1 LLILNELKMNEF
13 LQNEIVV
20 MVAESVTYVIG
31 AFIMFAIGKVVYDL
45 IHKKINVKDELV
57 EKDNFAFSIA
67 HTGYLAGLLLA
78 IGGSIV
84 GPSNGIINDFIDM
97 GIYGALS
104 IILLNLSIIIN
115 DKVILRKFSVYKEII
130 EDRNEGT
137 GVVEAAVAIASGLI
151 IFGAVSGEGTG
162 LVHGMLTA
170 TVFWAVGQVVLIVAS
185 LIYNF
190 TLSYDV
196 FGEIEKDNVAVGV
209 AFAGVLVAI
218 ANLVRYAVSGDFIS
232 WADSFSKLGIEL
244 VVGLLLLP
252 VVRFLADRVLLPG
265 RKITDELVNQE
276 KPNVGVALIEAFAYI
291 GGSVLI
297 IWCI

>member
-1 LLILNELKMNEF
+1 MNDL

-20 MVAESVTYVIG
+20 LVAESVTYVIG
-31 AFIMFAIGKVVYDL
+31 AFIMFFFGKVAYDL
-45 IHKKINVKDELV
+45 VHKKIDVKSELV
-57 EKDNFAFSIA
+57 DKDNFAFSIA

-78 IGGSIV
+78 IGSAIV
-84 GPSNGIINDFIDM
+84 GPSNGIVNDFIDM
-97 GIYGALS
+97 GVYGGLS
-104 IILLNLSIIIN
+104 IILLNLSIIIC

-137 GVVEAAVAIASGLI
+137 GVVEGAIAIASGLI

-162 LVHGMLTA
+162 LVHGIITA
-170 TVFWAVGQVVLIVAS
+170 VTFWGVGQIVLIVTS
-185 LIYNF
+185 LIYNAA
-190 TLSYDV
+190 LSYNV
-196 FGEIEKDNVAVGV
+196 FSEIEKDNVAVGV
-209 AFAGVLVAI
+209 AFAGILVAI
-218 ANLVRYAVSGDFIS
+218 ANLVRYAISGDFIS
-232 WADSFSKLGIEL
+232 WADSFSNVGVDL
-244 VVGLLLLP
+244 VIGLLLLP

-297 IWCI
+297 TWCI

>member
-1 LLILNELKMNEF
+1 MNDL

-20 MVAESVTYVIG
+20 LVAESVTYVIG
-31 AFIMFAIGKVVYDL
+31 AFIMFFLGKVAYDL
-45 IHKKINVKDELV
+45 VHKKINVNSELV
-57 EKDNFAFSIA
+57 DKDNFAFSIA

-78 IGGSIV
+78 IGSAIV
-84 GPSNGIINDFIDM
+84 GPSNGIVNDFIDM
-97 GIYGALS
+97 GVYGGLS
-104 IILLNLSIIIN
+104 IILLNLSIIIC
-115 DKVILRKFSVYKEII
+115 DKVILHKFSVYKEII

-137 GVVEAAVAIASGLI
+137 GVVEGAIAIASGLI

-162 LVHGMLTA
+162 LVHGVITA
-170 TVFWAVGQVVLIVAS
+170 VTFWAIGQVVLVITS
-185 LIYNF
+185 LIYNA
-190 TLSYDV
+190 TLSYNV
-196 FGEIEKDNVAVGV
+196 FSEIEKDNVAVGV
-209 AFAGVLVAI
+209 AFAGILVAI

-232 WADSFSKLGIEL
+232 WVDSFSNIGVDL
-244 VVGLLLLP
+244 VIGLLLLP

-297 IWCI
+297 TWCI

>member
-1 LLILNELKMNEF
+1 MNEF

-31 AFIMFAIGKVVYDL
+31 AFIMFAVGKVVYDL
-45 IHKKINVKDELV
+45 IHKKINVKEELV

-84 GPSNGIINDFIDM
+84 GPSNGIINDFVDM
-97 GIYGALS
+97 GIYGGIS
-104 IILLNLSIIIN
+104 IILLNLSIIIC

-137 GVVEAAVAIASGLI
+137 GVIEAAVAIASGLI

-162 LVHGMLTA
+162 LVDGIITA
-170 TVFWAVGQVVLIVAS
+170 VVFWAVGQVVLIVAS

-196 FGEIEKDNVAVGV
+196 FAEIEKDNVAVGV

-218 ANLVRYAVSGDFIS
+218 SNLVRYAVSGDFIS
-232 WADSFSKLGIEL
+232 WADSFSKLGVEL

>member
-1 LLILNELKMNEF
+1 MNEF

-20 MVAESVTYVIG
+20 LVAESVTYVIG
-31 AFIMFAIGKVVYDL
+31 AFLMFFLGKVVYDFL
-45 IHKKINVKDELV
+45 HPKINVNDELV

-78 IGGSIV
+78 IGSAIV
-84 GPSNGIINDFIDM
+84 GPSNGLVNDFIDM
-97 GIYGALS
+97 GVYGGVS
-104 IILLNLSIIIN
+104 IILLNLSVIIC

-162 LVHGMLTA
+162 LVQGIITA
-170 TVFWAVGQVVLIVAS
+170 VVFWAVGQVVMILTA
-185 LIYNF
+185 LIYDF
-190 TLSYDV
+190 TLSYSVSD
-196 FGEIEKDNVAVGV
+196 EIEKDNVAVGV

-232 WADSFSKLGIEL
+232 WIDSFSKLGVEL
-244 VVGLLLLP
+244 IVGLLLLP

-265 RKITDELVNQE
+265 RKITDELVHQE

-297 IWCI
+297 TWCI

>member
-1 LLILNELKMNEF
+1 MNEF
-13 LQNEIVV
+13 LQNKIVV

-45 IHKKINVKDELV
+45 IHKKINVKEELV

-78 IGGSIV
+78 IGSAIV
-84 GPSNGIINDFIDM
+84 GPSNGIVNDFIDM
-97 GIYGALS
+97 GVYGGVS
-104 IILLNLSIIIN
+104 IILLNLSIIIC

-162 LVHGMLTA
+162 LVDGIFTA
-170 TVFWAVGQVVLIVAS
+170 VVFWAVGQVVLIVAS

-232 WADSFSKLGIEL
+232 WVDSFSKLGIEL
-244 VVGLLLLP
+244 IVGLLLLP

>member
-1 LLILNELKMNEF
+1 MEEF

-20 MVAESVTYVIG
+20 GVAQSVTYVIG
-31 AFIMFAIGKVVYDL
+31 AFIMFFIGKLVYNL
-45 IHKKINVKDELV
+45 VHTKIDVKSELV

-67 HTGYLAGLLLA
+67 HTGYLIGLLLA
-78 IGGSIV
+78 IGSSIV
-84 GPSNGIINDFIDM
+84 GPSNGIVNDFIDM
-97 GIYGALS
+97 AIYGGLS
-104 IILLNLSIIIN
+104 IVLLNLSIIIC
-115 DKVILRKFSVYKEII
+115 DKVILRKFSVYKEIV

-151 IFGAVSGEGTG
+151 IFGAVSGEGQG
-162 LVHGMLTA
+162 LVHGIITA
-170 TVFWAVGQVVLIVAS
+170 ITFWAVGQVALILTS
-185 LIYNF
+185 IIYNLS
-190 TLSYDV
+190 LSYNV
-196 FGEIEKDNVAVGV
+196 FDEIEKDNVAVGV

-218 ANLVRYAVSGDFIS
+218 ANLIRFAVSGDFNS
-232 WADSFSKLGIEL
+232 WGESFGNVGIDL
-244 VVGLLLLP
+244 IIGLLLLP

-297 IWCI
+297 TWCI

>member
-1 LLILNELKMNEF
+1 MKDL

-20 MVAESVTYVIG
+20 TVAEAVTYVFG
-31 AFIMFAIGKVVYDL
+31 AFIMFFIGKLVYDL
-45 IHKKINVKDELV
+45 IHKKINVKSELV

-78 IGGSIV
+78 IGSSIV
-84 GPSNGIINDFIDM
+84 GPSNGIVNDFIDM
-97 GIYGALS
+97 GIYGGIS
-104 IILLNLSIIIN
+104 IILLNLSIIIC
-115 DKVILRKFSVYKEII
+115 DKVILYKFSVYKEII

-151 IFGAVSGEGTG
+151 IFGAVSGESDGV
-162 LVHGMLTA
+162 VHGVLTA
-170 TVFWAVGQVVLIVAS
+170 VVFWAVGQVALILTSV
-185 LIYNF
+185 IYNL
-190 TLSYDV
+190 TLSYNV
-196 FGEIEKDNVAVGV
+196 FDEIEKDNVAVGV
-209 AFAGVLVAI
+209 AFSGVLIAI
-218 ANLVRYAVSGDFIS
+218 ANLIRFAVSGDFIS
-232 WADSFSKLGIEL
+232 WGESFSNVGINL
-244 VVGLLLLP
+244 IIGLLLLP

-297 IWCI
+297 TWCI

>member
-1 LLILNELKMNEF
+1 M
-13 LQNEIVV
+13 
-20 MVAESVTYVIG
+20 
-31 AFIMFAIGKVVYDL
+31 
-45 IHKKINVKDELV
+45 H
-57 EKDNFAFSIA
+57 
-67 HTGYLAGLLLA
+67 
-78 IGGSIV
+78 
-84 GPSNGIINDFIDM
+84 GI
-97 GIYGALS
+97 
-104 IILLNLSIIIN
+104 
-115 DKVILRKFSVYKEII
+115 
-130 EDRNEGT
+130 
-137 GVVEAAVAIASGLI
+137 
-151 IFGAVSGEGTG
+151 
-162 LVHGMLTA
+162 LTA
-170 TVFWAVGQVVLIVAS
+170 TVFWAVGQVILLVAS

-190 TLSYDV
+190 SLSYDV

-232 WADSFSKLGIEL
+232 WTDSFSKVGIEMII
-244 VVGLLLLP
+244 GLLLLP

>member
-13 LQNEIVV
+13 LQNEIIV

-84 GPSNGIINDFIDM
+84 GPSNGIVNDFIDM
-97 GIYGALS
+97 GIYGGLS

-162 LVHGMLTA
+162 LVHGILTA